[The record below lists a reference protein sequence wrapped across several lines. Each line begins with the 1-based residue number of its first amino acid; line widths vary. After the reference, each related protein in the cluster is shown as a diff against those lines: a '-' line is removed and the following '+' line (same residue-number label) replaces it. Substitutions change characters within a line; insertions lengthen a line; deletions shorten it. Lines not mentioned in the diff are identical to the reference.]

1 VGLLEVLFVGPFAVR
16 LVGAYHLVVGAFR
29 PAEAYLLL
37 LLVEVLGLALVGQ
50 LEMLPYSVDEALFAL
65 I

>member
-1 VGLLEVLFVGPFAVR
+1 MGLLEVLFVGPFAVR

-37 LLVEVLGLALVGQ
+37 LVEVLGLALVGQ